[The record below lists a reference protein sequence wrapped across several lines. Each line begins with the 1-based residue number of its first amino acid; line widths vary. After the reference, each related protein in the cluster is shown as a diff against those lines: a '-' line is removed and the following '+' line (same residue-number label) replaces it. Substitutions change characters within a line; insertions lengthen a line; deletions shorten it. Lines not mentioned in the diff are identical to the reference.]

1 MTAKRT
7 ALLEGLTGQLE
18 GRIWTPDEA
27 ARAIPLGPRSVVVGS
42 AITRPDVITRRFS
55 DAVVR
60 RAADPL
66 TIGDRRWAGSTAS
79 Q

>member
-1 MTAKRT
+1 MTTKRT
-7 ALLEGLTGQLE
+7 ELLESLTGQLE

-27 ARAIPLGPRSVVVGS
+27 ARAIALGARFVVVGS
-42 AITRPDVITRRFS
+42 AITRPDVIARRFS

-66 TIGDRRWAGSTAS
+66 TIGDRRWAGSTVS